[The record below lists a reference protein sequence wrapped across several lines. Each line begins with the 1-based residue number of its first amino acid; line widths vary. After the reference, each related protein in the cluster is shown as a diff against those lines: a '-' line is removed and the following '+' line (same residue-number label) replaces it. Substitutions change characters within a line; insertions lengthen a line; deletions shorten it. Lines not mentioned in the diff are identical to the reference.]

1 MGSPDTWRVIWVV
14 TAGVF
19 LVGEMAHRLRLWFLP
34 AAVGA
39 VAAAV
44 AAFAGLAV
52 WGEWLIFL
60 VVSMMALFALRPL
73 AHRLAWGGPSESIG
87 SARWAGR
94 QATVEVPIRGDTG
107 WVRLGRE
114 RWRAECTLD
123 VTIPAGSRVLVTGVD
138 GAHLTVL
145 PLELPAPQPEVPE
158 QGV

>member
-14 TAGVF
+14 AAGVF
-19 LVGEMAHRLRLWFLP
+19 LVAEMAHRLRLWFLP
-34 AAVGA
+34 VTAGA

-44 AAFAGLAV
+44 TAWAGLAV
-52 WGEWLIFL
+52 SLEWLVFL
-60 VVSMMALFALRPL
+60 LVSAVALFALRPL
-73 AHRLAWGGPSESIG
+73 ARRLSWRGPIETVG
-87 SARWAGR
+87 SGRWTGR
-94 QATVEVPIRGDTG
+94 EATVEVTIPPRGDSG

-145 PLELPAPQPEVPE
+145 PLDLAEPER
-158 QGV
+158 GV